1 MGKNA
6 LSIVGLAVLVVIL
19 SSFNLNSDARI
30 AEAEQA
36 LSLAQEKVSETENR
50 LREQESAYSQ
60 LVDSLQERQDSLK
73 QESMQAG
80 IRAARLEVNFSI
92 RTEALVDS
100 LMENGD
106 TEFARTVQNLKLQH
120 DSVVTELRDQVATL
134 QEERALL
141 WARVEASDS
150 LLAVQSDVNDAL
162 RASVVALEASRD
174 AWRAKATPSLPKRLT
189 QSLPAVLATAV
200 IVSTLGG

>member
-1 MGKNA
+1 MSKNA
-6 LSIVGLAVLVVIL
+6 LLIVGLAVLAVAL

-36 LSLAQEKVSETENR
+36 LSLAQEKVSETESR

-150 LLAVQSDVNDAL
+150 LLAVQADVNDAL

-174 AWRAKATPSLPKRLT
+174 AWRAKATPSLPKRFA

>member
-1 MGKNA
+1 MSKNA
-6 LSIVGLAVLVVIL
+6 LSIVGLAVLVVVL

-36 LSLAQEKVSETENR
+36 LSLAQEKVSETESR
-50 LREQESAYSQ
+50 LKEQESAYSQ

-150 LLAVQSDVNDAL
+150 LLAVQADVNDAL

-174 AWRAKATPSLPKRLT
+174 AWKAKALPSLPKRLLA
-189 QSLPAVLATAV
+189 QAPAVLTGAV
-200 IVSTLGG
+200 LVSVLR

>member
-1 MGKNA
+1 
-6 LSIVGLAVLVVIL
+6 
-19 SSFNLNSDARI
+19 
-30 AEAEQA
+30 
-36 LSLAQEKVSETENR
+36 
-50 LREQESAYSQ
+50 
-60 LVDSLQERQDSLK
+60 
-73 QESMQAG
+73 MQAG

-150 LLAVQSDVNDAL
+150 LLAVQADVNDAL

-174 AWRAKATPSLPKRLT
+174 AWKAKALPSLPKRLLA
-189 QSLPAVLATAV
+189 QAPAVLTGAV
-200 IVSTLGG
+200 LVSVLR

>member
-1 MGKNA
+1 MSKNA
-6 LSIVGLAVLVVIL
+6 LSIVGLAVLVVVL
-19 SSFNLNSDARI
+19 SSFNLNSDVRI

-36 LSLAQEKVSETENR
+36 LSLAQEKVSETESR
-50 LREQESAYSQ
+50 LKEQESAYSQ

-150 LLAVQSDVNDAL
+150 LLAVQADVNDAL

-174 AWRAKATPSLPKRLT
+174 AWKAKALPSLPKRLLA
-189 QSLPAVLATAV
+189 QAPAVLTGAV
-200 IVSTLGG
+200 LVSVLR

>member
-1 MGKNA
+1 MSKNA
-6 LSIVGLAVLVVIL
+6 LSIVGLAVLVVVL

-36 LSLAQEKVSETENR
+36 LSLAQERVSETESR
-50 LREQESAYSQ
+50 LKEQESAYSQ

-150 LLAVQSDVNDAL
+150 LLAVQADVNDAL

-174 AWRAKATPSLPKRLT
+174 AWKAKALPSLPKRLLA
-189 QSLPAVLATAV
+189 QAPAVLTGAV
-200 IVSTLGG
+200 LVSVLR

>member
-1 MGKNA
+1 MSKNA
-6 LSIVGLAVLVVIL
+6 LSIVGLAVLVVVL
-19 SSFNLNSDARI
+19 SSFNLNSDVRI

-36 LSLAQEKVSETENR
+36 LSLAQEKVSETESR

-150 LLAVQSDVNDAL
+150 LLAVQADVNDAL

-174 AWRAKATPSLPKRLT
+174 AWKAKALPSLPKRLLA
-189 QSLPAVLATAV
+189 QAPAVLTGAV
-200 IVSTLGG
+200 LVSVLR